1 MATRASTREKLLT
14 AAVDVAFIEG
24 DVTAGVDRIL
34 ERAGVS
40 PATLYRAYDSKEELF
55 AAALE
60 RRLAEW
66 LGAWDDAIAHASSDR
81 ARLLAIF
88 DALDAQDKRH
98 QSARWCAFL
107 AAAATFKEP
116 SPSLADAVAVES
128 AVMRKRLTEL
138 ARPVVAAHASAVADE
153 LMLVF
158 SGWLA
163 MRLRPGPPTSLAT
176 AKRIASQVI
185 DAAEKRGH
193 DSEAG

>member
-1 MATRASTREKLLT
+1 MSNSPEPTNAGWRTSTSNDNDRFIFPVYADHMATRASTREKLLT

-66 LGAWDDAIAHASSDR
+66 LGA
-81 ARLLAIF
+81 
-88 DALDAQDKRH
+88 
-98 QSARWCAFL
+98 WCAFL